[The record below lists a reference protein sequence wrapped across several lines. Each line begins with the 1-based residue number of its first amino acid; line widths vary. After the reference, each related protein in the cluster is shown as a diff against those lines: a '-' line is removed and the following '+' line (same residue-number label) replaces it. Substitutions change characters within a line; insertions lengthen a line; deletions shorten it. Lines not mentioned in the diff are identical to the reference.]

1 MAYKTKSE
9 KRAYRT
15 GLLNGLKRK
24 KKKSSA
30 PKKAVRKKRTSSK
43 RASRHKMVKR
53 RLGGAA
59 RNNNPF
65 GMTYEQMIREEEMR
79 KRDLLGDFEYDSRGR
94 IKGSYIDGKFEPD

>member
-15 GLLNGLKRK
+15 GLLNGLKRR

-30 PKKAVRKKRTSSK
+30 PKKAVQKKRTSSK

-53 RLGGAA
+53 RLGGAS

-65 GMTYEQMIREEEMR
+65 GMTYKQMIREEEMR
-79 KRDLLGDFEYDSRGR
+79 KHDLL
-94 IKGSYIDGKFEPD
+94 